1 MPHRPLLT
9 NTVPS
14 RAAWYRYFAFTL
26 ALIIATFATMW
37 LLH

>member
-14 RAAWYRYFAFTL
+14 RAGWYRHFALTL
-26 ALIIATFATMW
+26 ALIIATFVAMW
-37 LLH
+37 LLR